1 MKYAAT
7 GLALLGVLA
16 WVKPCAAAGPV
27 GANGAPITT
36 SDYAI
41 DMFQGPIFAGS
52 RVTGLGGAYVAIAE
66 DVDGDLQN
74 PAAPAVRPFFSY
86 THFDYWLGF
95 GLTFPAALEGSDFFN
110 SGNTK
115 TSLTNAPDSFVFFTP
130 ALNLQWGELGVGF
143 TLEMS
148 NYSLSSNSLTTRDS
162 QAITATI
169 PVAHLQFAHGLFHN
183 QWVVGV
189 GARFAALWVDG
200 ISKDQS
206 FNSSGSGLEL
216 GMVYKPEG
224 LPIRVGASVR
234 SAIRTEVELNEGFL
248 PDENGDLVLTDS
260 DGNAFYM
267 PRSVALPW
275 DVNFGFALQFGR
287 PFNPPWRTDEE
298 LVERAILT
306 HRMRELDRAE
316 WRAQALAEART
327 PEQRT
332 AVERRAQI
340 EAAADDRA
348 LELAYKKNRAATEL
362 RLSYLNRHYVQISA
376 SMLVTGSVKDAV
388 GVESF
393 VSQVVNRSGERA
405 VYSPRLGVEVA
416 VLPEL
421 LKLRG
426 GSYIEPTR
434 FETSDARPHVTAG
447 LDLRLAV
454 WNVFGLWPDDYVWRL
469 GLGADI
475 ADRYSTWGLTV
486 AGWYPRKRSDPK
498 PKAASSFD
506 VTSND

>member
-1 MKYAAT
+1 VGLRHFAAP
-7 GLALLGVLA
+7 LALAGFVLWSAPCRAGGPLG
-16 WVKPCAAAGPV
+16 P
-27 GANGAPITT
+27 NGSAITT

-52 RVTGLGGAYVAIAE
+52 RVTGLAGAYVAIAE

-95 GLTFPAALEGSDFFN
+95 GLTFPGALDGSDFFN
-110 SGNTK
+110 SGSKAT
-115 TSLTNAPDSFVFFTP
+115 TITNAPDSFVFFTP
-130 ALNLQWGELGVGF
+130 SFNLQWGELGVGF
-143 TLEMS
+143 SLEMS
-148 NYSLSSNSLTTRDS
+148 QYALSTNTLEARDA
-162 QAITATI
+162 QAIRATI
-169 PVAHLQFAHGLFHN
+169 PIAHIQFAHGLFNN
-183 QWVVGV
+183 QWVIGV
-189 GARFAALWVDG
+189 GARFASLWVDG
-200 ISKDQS
+200 VSDDQS

-224 LPIRVGASVR
+224 LPLRVGASVR
-234 SAIRTEVELNEGFL
+234 SAIRTEAELNEGFL

-260 DGNAFYM
+260 DGNEFFM

-287 PFNPPWRTDEE
+287 PFNPPWRTDAE
-298 LVERAILT
+298 LVERALLQ
-306 HRMRELDRAE
+306 HRLRELDIEARRNEGLARAKTVE
-316 WRAQALAEART
+316 DRAQVEARFAGDTFANDEALA
-327 PEQRT
+327 
-332 AVERRAQI
+332 
-340 EAAADDRA
+340 D
-348 LELAYKKNRAATEL
+348 AYQASRKDTEH
-362 RLSYLNRHYVQISA
+362 RLSYLNRRYVQIAA
-376 SMLVTGSVKDAV
+376 SMLVSGAVKDAV

-393 VSQVVNRSGERA
+393 VSQTVNRSGERA
-405 VYSPRLGVEVA
+405 VYSPRLGLEVS

-434 FETSDARPHVTAG
+434 FDSSEPRPHATVG

-475 ADRYSTWGLTV
+475 ARRYSTWGLTV
-486 AGWYPRKRSDPK
+486 AGWYPRKRSEP
-498 PKAASSFD
+498 
-506 VTSND
+506 TTNLE